1 MSIIPVSI
9 RRSSAAVA
17 VACVLW
23 SGAFAAPADAP
34 HESRGCGPDGRGPP
48 RPPPM
53 GPEFGPEDRPPPYLI
68 GVSLSEDQ
76 QDKVFSILHA
86 AAPEMREHSKA
97 ARKAREA
104 LRALGESTG
113 YDAGK
118 AASLAQALGSAE
130 GQLALLRARTDRE
143 IFQLLTPEQ
152 RTRATEGPRE
162 AEGLRPPEG
171 WREGPPHGAEGQPHG
186 AEGPPPPR

>member
-9 RRSSAAVA
+9 RRSCVAAA

-23 SGAFAAPADAP
+23 SSAFGDAP
-34 HESRGCGPDGRGPP
+34 NESRGCGPDGRGPP
-48 RPPPM
+48 RPPLM
-53 GPEFGPEDRPPPYLI
+53 GPEFGAEDRPPPYLI
-68 GVSLSEDQ
+68 GVRLSEDQ
-76 QDKVFSILHA
+76 EDKVFGILHA

-97 ARKAREA
+97 VRKAREA
-104 LRALGESTG
+104 LRELGQSAG

-143 IFQLLTPEQ
+143 IFLLLTPEQ
-152 RTRATEGPRE
+152 RTRAAEGPRD
-162 AEGLRPPEG
+162 AEG
-171 WREGPPHGAEGQPHG
+171 PHEGQPHG
-186 AEGPPPPR
+186 AEGPPPRR